1 MDAGTI
7 KPVGIEQEMRG
18 SYLDYAMSVIVARAL
33 PDVCDGLKPVQRR
46 ILYAMHNM
54 GSRHNQPHRKSARI
68 VGEVLGKYHPHSN
81 EAVYDAMARMAQE
94 FSARFLL
101 VDGQGNFGSIDGDSP
116 AAMRYTEARMSA
128 LAEEMLAD
136 IDKETV
142 DFTDN
147 FDSTLQ
153 EPLVLP
159 ARPPNLL
166 LNGSSGIAV
175 GMATNIPPHNL
186 GEVCDALT
194 HLIDHYHESDEVAV
208 DDLMRFLPGPDFPT
222 GGLILGQDGI
232 KSAYATGRGR
242 LVVRAVTHI
251 QELGYGRH
259 RILVTEIPY
268 QVNKSHLIERI
279 AYLVREGRIRD
290 IADLRDESD
299 RSGMSIVVELKRGA
313 QPRKVLNQ
321 LLKYTP
327 LQSTFGVN
335 FLALVNGEPRLLSLK
350 RALMHFLDHRQ
361 RVLTRRTR
369 YELTQAQRRAHILE
383 GLLVALANIDRVIE
397 TIRQAADA
405 DAACAR
411 LMELLDLSEEQ
422 AQAILD
428 MRMRRLAVLE
438 QREIRQEHEELQQR
452 MQYLQGLLADAQ
464 KILQLI
470 KDDLIQLKAQY
481 NDPRRT
487 HIALDVSP
495 ELEEEDLIAQE
506 DVLVSLTRLGYI
518 KRVPARTYRTQDRG
532 GRGVIGMAIR
542 EEDTV
547 QHLFAARTLDTL
559 LFFTNQGK
567 VYSIRTFEVPDA
579 ARQARG
585 LPLVNL
591 LNLGS
596 DERVTAVIPVPDF
609 DEAEYL
615 TMATE
620 MGRIKQTPLAEF
632 ASVRPSGLIAIS
644 LEEGDELGWVS
655 LTNGDQELILTT
667 ARGQAIRFPESEVSV
682 VGRMALGVMAIRLRK
697 GDRLVAMDVT
707 RPRSDLLVVTA
718 EGYGKR
724 TPLTEYPTQ
733 RRYGKGVRTLNAR
746 KPSQTAGIADARVV
760 RPEDVVTLISA
771 EGMVI
776 CLQVEGIPRSSRN
789 TRGVRLMRVEKH
801 DRVVSIARLEL
812 SELAGPMLPETH

>member
-1 MDAGTI
+1 
-7 KPVGIEQEMRG
+7 
-18 SYLDYAMSVIVARAL
+18 
-33 PDVCDGLKPVQRR
+33 
-46 ILYAMHNM
+46 
-54 GSRHNQPHRKSARI
+54 
-68 VGEVLGKYHPHSN
+68 
-81 EAVYDAMARMAQE
+81 MARMAQD
-94 FSARFLL
+94 FSTRSLL
-101 VDGQGNFGSIDGDSP
+101 VDGQGNFGSVDGDSP

-153 EPLVLP
+153 EPVVLP
-159 ARPPNLL
+159 ARVPNLL

-186 GEVCDALT
+186 GELCDALT
-194 HLIDHYHESDEVAV
+194 YLVDHYRETDEVAV
-208 DDLMRFLPGPDFPT
+208 DELMQFLLGPDFPT

-242 LVVRAVTHI
+242 VVVRGVTRI
-251 QELGYGRH
+251 QQMGHGRH
-259 RILVTEIPY
+259 RIVVTEIPY
-268 QVNKSHLIERI
+268 QVNKSHLVERI
-279 AYLVREGRIRD
+279 AHLVREGRIRD
-290 IADLRDESD
+290 ITDLRDESD
-299 RSGMSIVVELKRGA
+299 RNGMSIVIELKRGA

-335 FLALVNGEPRLLSLK
+335 LLALVNGEPRLLSLK
-350 RALMHFLDHRQ
+350 RALMHFIDHRR

-369 YELTQAQRRAHILE
+369 YELDQAQRRVHILQ
-383 GLLVALANIDRVIE
+383 GMLVALANIDRVIA
-397 TIRQAADA
+397 TMRQAPDA
-405 DAACAR
+405 DTAGIH
-411 LMELLDLSEEQ
+411 LMERFDLSEDQ
-422 AQAILD
+422 ARAILD
-428 MRMRRLAVLE
+428 MRMRRLAALE
-438 QREIRQEHEELQQR
+438 QREIEEEHEGLQQR
-452 MQYLQGLLADAQ
+452 IEHLQELLGVPH

-470 KDDLIQLKAQY
+470 KEDLIQLKAQY

-487 HIALDVSP
+487 HIALEASA

-532 GRGVIGMAIR
+532 GRGVIGMATR

-567 VYSIRTFEVPDA
+567 VYSVRTFEVPDA
-579 ARQARG
+579 SRQARG

-591 LNLGS
+591 LNLTS
-596 DERVTAVIPVPDF
+596 RERVTAVMPVPDSC
-609 DEAEYL
+609 EAEYL
-615 TMATE
+615 TMATRL
-620 MGRIKQTPLAEF
+620 GRIKHTPLVEF

-655 LTNGDQELILTT
+655 LTNGDQELILIT

-697 GDRLVAMDVT
+697 GDRVVAMDAT
-707 RPRSDLLVVTA
+707 RPGSDLLVVTT
-718 EGYGKR
+718 EGFGKR
-724 TPLTEYPTQ
+724 TPLTHYPTQ
-733 RRYGKGVRTLNAR
+733 RRYGKGVRTLNIR
-746 KPSQTAGIADARVV
+746 KLTQTAAIADARVV
-760 RPEDVVTLISA
+760 RPEDVVTFISA
-771 EGMVI
+771 KGMVI
-776 CLQVEGIPRSSRN
+776 CLQVEGISRSSRN
-789 TRGVRLMRVEKH
+789 TRGVRLMRLEEH
-801 DRVVSIARLEL
+801 DHVVSIARLEL
-812 SELAGPMLPETH
+812 GRAAATSVPTTD